1 LDGEGA
7 DRLGVGTSP
16 PRFGVFE
23 ADPTSGELR
32 KQGVRIK
39 LQEQPFQALLALL
52 ERPREVVTR
61 EELRKRIWPSDTVVD
76 FESGLNKIINRLRE
90 AHGDVAEN
98 PRFIET
104 LPQRGYRFLA
114 PVETVASEVPSPP
127 FRPEAAP
134 TISIPPVRA
143 GRWFLLGLGLA
154 ALILIAYAAVH
165 FRQSRIQSIAVLPL
179 ANLSGDPAQEY
190 FSDGLTDELIGEISR
205 IRSCGGYSHYAR
217 N

>member
-1 LDGEGA
+1 MIFFGRGRSRPFGCGNLAATVRGLRGGSYVRRTPKA
-7 DRLGVGTSP
+7 RRSNQAAGTTVSGP
-16 PRFGVFE
+16 ACAPR
-23 ADPTSGELR
+23 ASAR
-32 KQGVRIK
+32 
-39 LQEQPFQALLALL
+39 
-52 ERPREVVTR
+52 
-61 EELRKRIWPSDTVVD
+61 
-76 FESGLNKIINRLRE
+76 SGLNKIINRLRE

-134 TISIPPVRA
+134 TISSPPVRA